1 MFVFYAVFGITTL
14 YVYVECICC
23 ICILYL
29 YAVDVC
35 CRCMLYL
42 YAVFST
48 LYL

>member
-1 MFVFYAVFGITTL
+1 MFVFYAVFGITIL
-14 YVYVECICC
+14 YVYVECVCC

-29 YAVDVC
+29 YAVDV
-35 CRCMLYL
+35 L